1 VIARSGEIFMITNE
15 HNNQP
20 GSAGRRQFL
29 QNLAGAAAIA
39 AMGTT
44 AAAATSTRPRLGVVT
59 SATGKGGP
67 DAAIAKV
74 HALGFRTCQVHVGM
88 SPPNIIEPLREALAK
103 YQVEATA
110 VMTLGEGKTV
120 WDFYQGPLTIGIV
133 PPATRAARID
143 ALKRASDLGKKL
155 GIEAVHT
162 HCGFIPEDPNQPLY
176 NDAVVAIRDVAT
188 YCKANGQTF
197 MMETG
202 QETPI
207 TLLRAI
213 EDTGLDNVR
222 VNLDTA
228 NLILY
233 GKGEPVGALD
243 VIGKYVHGL
252 HAKDGMY
259 PTDPKK
265 LGKEVAIG
273 EGRVDFPKVIQ
284 GLKELNYTGP
294 ITIER
299 EISGPKQEADLRASK
314 KFLEKLIDRSYGKA

>member
-1 VIARSGEIFMITNE
+1 MPSAVTASGNK
-15 HNNQP
+15 
-20 GSAGRRQFL
+20 GRRQFFRG
-29 QNLAGAAAIA
+29 LAAVGAGLLLPQPNATAAI
-39 AMGTT
+39 GK
-44 AAAATSTRPRLGVVT
+44 PRLGVVT
-59 SATGKGGP
+59 KVVNSGGP

-74 HALGFRTCQVHVGM
+74 HAFGFQTCQVHVGM
-88 SPPNIIEPLREALAK
+88 SPAGLEEPLKAALAK

-110 VMTLGEGKTV
+110 VMTLGEGKLV
-120 WDFYQGPLTIGIV
+120 WNFYRGPLTIGLV
-133 PPATRAARID
+133 PPATRAGRIN

-155 GIEAVHT
+155 GVEAVHT
-162 HCGFIPEDPNQPLY
+162 HCGFIPENPNEPLY
-176 NDAVVAIRDVAT
+176 RDVVVAIREVAS

-213 EDTGLDNVR
+213 EDVGLDNVR

-243 VIGKYVHGL
+243 VLGKYVHGL
-252 HAKDGMY
+252 HAKDGLY
-259 PTDPKK
+259 PTDPKR

-273 EGRVDFPKVIQ
+273 QGRVNFPAVMER
-284 GLKELNYTGP
+284 LRVLNYTGP

-299 EISGPKQEADLRASK
+299 EISGPQQEADIRNSK
-314 KFLEKLIDRSYGKA
+314 TFLEQMIDQAYGTRS

>member
-1 VIARSGEIFMITNE
+1 MTSNE
-15 HNNQP
+15 QNNQP
-20 GSAGRRQFL
+20 DSAGRRRFL
-29 QNLAGAAAIA
+29 QNIVGVAAVA
-39 AMGTT
+39 AVGTT
-44 AAAATSTRPRLGVVT
+44 ATAATNSRPRLGVVT

-67 DAAIAKV
+67 DAGIAKV
-74 HALGFRTCQVHVGM
+74 HALGFPTCQVHVGM
-88 SPPNIIEPLREALAK
+88 SPPAIVEPLREALAK

-120 WDFYQGPLTIGIV
+120 WDFYHGPLTIGIV

-162 HCGFIPEDPNQPLY
+162 HCGFIPEDPNLPLY
-176 NDAVVAIRDVAT
+176 NEAVAAIREVGA

-243 VIGKYVHGL
+243 VVGKYVHGL
-252 HAKDGMY
+252 HAKDGLY

-284 GLKELNYTGP
+284 GLKNLNFTGP

-314 KFLEKLIDRSYGKA
+314 KFLEGLIDRSYGSA

>member
-1 VIARSGEIFMITNE
+1 MTSNKQ
-15 HNNQP
+15 NDQP
-20 GSAGRRQFL
+20 DPAGRRRFL
-29 QNLAGAAAIA
+29 QNIVGAAAVA
-39 AMGTT
+39 AVGTT
-44 AAAATSTRPRLGVVT
+44 ATAATGSRPRLGVVT
-59 SATGKGGP
+59 SATGKAGP
-67 DAAIAKV
+67 EAAIAKV
-74 HALGFRTCQVHVGM
+74 HALGFTTCQVHVGM
-88 SPPNIIEPLREALAK
+88 SPPGIVEPLREALAK

-120 WDFYQGPLTIGIV
+120 WDFYHGPLTIGIV
-133 PPATRAARID
+133 PPATRAARIN

-162 HCGFIPEDPNQPLY
+162 HCGFIPEDPNEPLY
-176 NDAVVAIRDVAT
+176 NDAVAAIREVAA
-188 YCKANGQTF
+188 YCKSNGQTF

-252 HAKDGMY
+252 HAKDGLY

-273 EGRVDFPKVIQ
+273 EGRVNFPATIQ
-284 GLKELNYTGP
+284 GLKKLNFTGP

-314 KFLEKLIDRSYGKA
+314 KFLEALIDRSYGKA

>member
-1 VIARSGEIFMITNE
+1 MISNE
-15 HNNQP
+15 RNDQP
-20 GSAGRRQFL
+20 GFAGRRRFL
-29 QNLAGAAAIA
+29 QNVVGVAAVA
-39 AMGTT
+39 AMGAT
-44 AAAATSTRPRLGVVT
+44 ANAATSGRPRLGVVT

-67 DAAIAKV
+67 DAGIARV
-74 HALGFRTCQVHVGM
+74 HALGFQTCQVHVGM
-88 SPPNIIEPLREALAK
+88 SPPDMVEPLREALAK

-110 VMTLGEGKTV
+110 VMTAGEGKTI

-162 HCGFIPEDPNQPLY
+162 HCGFIPENPNVPLY
-176 NDAVVAIRDVAT
+176 SDTVAAIRDVAS

-252 HAKDGMY
+252 HAKDGLY

-265 LGKEVAIG
+265 LGKEVPIG
-273 EGRVDFPKVIQ
+273 EGRVNFPEVIQ
-284 GLKELNYTGP
+284 GLKKLNYTGP

-299 EISGPKQEADLRASK
+299 ETSGTQQEADIRASIV
-314 KFLEKLIDRSYGKA
+314 FLEHLIASSYA

>member
-1 VIARSGEIFMITNE
+1 
-15 HNNQP
+15 
-20 GSAGRRQFL
+20 
-29 QNLAGAAAIA
+29 
-39 AMGTT
+39 
-44 AAAATSTRPRLGVVT
+44 
-59 SATGKGGP
+59 
-67 DAAIAKV
+67 
-74 HALGFRTCQVHVGM
+74 M
-88 SPPNIIEPLREALAK
+88 SPPTLVQPLREALEK
-103 YQVEATA
+103 YQIEATA
-110 VMTLGEGKTV
+110 VMTLGEGKMV

-133 PPATRAARID
+133 PPATRAARVD

-155 GIEAVHT
+155 GVEAVHT
-162 HCGFIPEDPNQPLY
+162 HCGFIPENP
-176 NDAVVAIRDVAT
+176 NDALYSDVVVAIRDVAG

-202 QETPI
+202 QESPI

-213 EDTGLDNVR
+213 EDVGLDNVR
-222 VNLDTA
+222 ANLDTA

-252 HAKDGMY
+252 HAKDGLY

-273 EGRVDFPKVIQ
+273 QGKVDFPTVMQK
-284 GLKELNYTGP
+284 LRSLNYSGP

-299 EISGPKQEADLRASK
+299 EISGAQQEADIRSSK
-314 KFLEKLIDRSYGKA
+314 SFLENQIDRAYGSA